1 MMNKPLALNPA
12 IQSREVV
19 TQSVDAVKALLAF
32 VGRAS
37 DPLPVDVALDSG
49 RVVLVL
55 NGKKDAYYTSTSTA
69 CSCPAAHW
77 HKGPCKHVRKYFPQ
91 QKREVATEEPT
102 QGARRLARQ
111 PEECSLRPTGK
122 WPGGFNGPVDLL
134 PSEERAAKAS
144 LSAIDCHDTTPQDVA
159 YWSIQEDKTMWPAE
173 A

>member
-1 MMNKPLALNPA
+1 MNKPLALNPA
-12 IQSREVV
+12 IQSQGVV
-19 TQSVDAVKALLAF
+19 TQSLDAVKALLAF

-37 DPLPVDVALDSG
+37 DPLPVDVALDGG

-55 NGKKDAYYTSTSTA
+55 NGKKDAFYTVTATA

-77 HKGPCKHVRKYFPQ
+77 HKGPCKHMRKHFPQ
-91 QKREVATEEPT
+91 GETAKTVSSSEPLI
-102 QGARRLARQ
+102 QR
-111 PEECSLRPTGK
+111 
-122 WPGGFNGPVDLL
+122 GGFKPFGLL
-134 PSEERAAKAS
+134 PSEEKAAKAS